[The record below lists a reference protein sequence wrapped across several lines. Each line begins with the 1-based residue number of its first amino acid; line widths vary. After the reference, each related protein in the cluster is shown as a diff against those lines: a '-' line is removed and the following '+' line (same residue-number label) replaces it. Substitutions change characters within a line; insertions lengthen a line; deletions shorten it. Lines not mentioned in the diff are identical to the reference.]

1 MLEIIIDL
9 TWKQHIRRIR
19 QKANGTLV
27 KFWWLL
33 KGTSQFNLKSRTLLY
48 KAMIKPLWNCIVDC
62 GSYPT

>member
-9 TWKQHIRRIR
+9 TWKQHIHRIR

-33 KGTSQFNLKSRTLLY
+33 RGTSQFNLKSRTLLY

-62 GSYPT
+62 GSYST